1 MAGVP
6 DRRHFIVML
15 LDNAQ
20 AWKCQQIS
28 DKRLGSCEH
37 SSHNEGKKELAGD
50 FLGRPA
56 KPELY
61 LCHRQSLHRKQT
73 RALAMAQKLMA
84 FFKR

>member
-1 MAGVP
+1 MPGMLFGRRDVLNERRAGEP

-15 LDNAQ
+15 LDYAQ

-28 DKRLGSCEH
+28 DKQLGSCEH
-37 SSHNEGKKELAGD
+37 ASHKEGRKELAGD

-61 LCHRQSLHRKQT
+61 LCHR
-73 RALAMAQKLMA
+73 
-84 FFKR
+84 